1 MPTWIVGDVGA
12 GIRLD
17 KFLAALDR
25 VGSRAKAAAALDRG
39 KVFVNDIEVALA
51 DAGRRMAVGDAVRV
65 WTDRP
70 GSAKRR
76 STLGDTR
83 DLPIVY
89 EDEALIVLNKPPG
102 VLSVPLPLHRR
113 EGERSV
119 FADRHQSPRSLGPR

>member
-1 MPTWIVGDVGA
+1 MPTWIVSDMDA

-17 KFLAALDR
+17 KFLAAQDR
-25 VGSRAKAAAALDRG
+25 VGSRARAAAAPDRG
-39 KVFVNDIEVALA
+39 KGLGNDVEIALA
-51 DAGRRMAVGDAVRV
+51 DAGRRLAVGDAVRV
-65 WTDRP
+65 WSDRP

-102 VLSVPLPLHRR
+102 VLSVPLPLNRR
-113 EGERSV
+113 EGGRSV
-119 FADRHQSPRSLGPR
+119 FDDLKH